1 MTSRNRVAYMPSE
14 TWLSY
19 QKRRHPFVHDTS
31 RRFFNALRVRGTHIA
46 TPETRMTT
54 ITRVVTPTITLPA
67 DFAPL

>member
-31 RRFFNALRVRGTHIA
+31 RRFFNASRNPYRDAGDKDDNHYEGSDTHDNLA
-46 TPETRMTT
+46 G
-54 ITRVVTPTITLPA
+54 
-67 DFAPL
+67 